1 LKRRSLTIRLS
12 GGALVVVAS
21 GQVPLHGSIPRSRP
35 RSRRS
40 LLFPALWRPNTKGHS
55 TFVSRGWR
63 VAEGRRQAGHWS
75 RLPCPRLFLRRQHW
89 EMEPGTEIAMEKREG
104 GGLGSL
110 TCDAYSQPCDPMSGN
125 PNELDTSLLSD
136 VAKSP
141 GYSTIVQDAHT
152 FPDIYRQILQEV
164 MSVCRI

>member
-1 LKRRSLTIRLS
+1 
-12 GGALVVVAS
+12 
-21 GQVPLHGSIPRSRP
+21 
-35 RSRRS
+35 
-40 LLFPALWRPNTKGHS
+40 
-55 TFVSRGWR
+55 
-63 VAEGRRQAGHWS
+63 
-75 RLPCPRLFLRRQHW
+75 
-89 EMEPGTEIAMEKREG
+89 MEPGTEIAMEKREG